1 VIGSPA
7 GAASAFLQ
15 NAEAVW
21 ILGKQPMTAVL
32 LPMHGEVWL
41 LFLHFIQIRLQK
53 EGNTKER
60 VEIIDIAVRLTV
72 WQQTGQAGRY
82 I

>member
-1 VIGSPA
+1 
-7 GAASAFLQ
+7 
-15 NAEAVW
+15 
-21 ILGKQPMTAVL
+21 MTAVL